1 MVSMKWQISPGMGG
15 SFKPELYI
23 ALRLCPATYSGRPAE
38 NGRFRTECLAIYARN
53 GWKLSAGMGG
63 KFGPEYSARGL
74 ATVATRS
81 VQDPTASAKTRS
93 GLTSRYMRASS
104 DSS

>member
-38 NGRFRTECLAIYARN
+38 NGRFRPECLAIYARN
-53 GWKLSAGMGG
+53 GWQLSAGMGG
-63 KFGPEYSARGL
+63 KFGPEYSQNSFVQL
-74 ATVATRS
+74 S
-81 VQDPTASAKTRS
+81 VKIDSQNMFSAFT
-93 GLTSRYMRASS
+93 Y
-104 DSS
+104 